1 MNQQEYRNVFSRL
14 EAKDKSS
21 PIEESN
27 APRTKYTILPL
38 SFDQNAPAGIER
50 ILTTRFD
57 TPSFVDSMIESF
69 HLPGKALKGEL
80 GAPSVDNPNFVR
92 GAQKFAFDFVGIPN
106 LASAITAKPSSN
118 MLRTGFTGKD
128 KDKNFHNDLSVE
140 ELITGYVLAP
150 TVKQKRND
158 NVSINE
164 LAMRLKKDSETQ
176 KQNKKLN
183 MRLDEEGYGE
193 TVSVFRMVKNP
204 TKEEIKKEEIVSASL
219 SSEGLGFNL
228 DFFTMG
234 SKLGWDDKVTIL
246 KYDVPRKDIIGYF
259 PFMKD
264 KIKQTTVNK
273 KIKEKNMV
281 PDVSGYKKITNPSK
295 AAKDLI
301 EKQDEII
308 VNVSNLEPK
317 ILKNPFS
324 NKDFNYITREGHM
337 ARSFADKSIKNESDL
352 GIQMGPNYSVLN
364 PMTLPKKYKEK
375 YGEEL
380 TKETFDELER
390 QAKQKVVEHFSDFF
404 TPKKEI
410 KKAKGGQVSIRDG
423 IGDIFR
429 LYM

>member
-1 MNQQEYRNVFSRL
+1 LNQQASSR
-14 EAKDKSS
+14 EKF
-21 PIEESN
+21 
-27 APRTKYTILPL
+27 TILPL
-38 SFDQNAPAGIER
+38 SFDKKAPAGIER
-50 ILTTRFD
+50 VLSIRPD
-57 TPSFVDSMIESF
+57 TPSFVDSMVESF
-69 HLPGKALKGEL
+69 KIPGQALKGEL
-80 GAPSVDNPNFVR
+80 GIASIDNPLMVES
-92 GAQKFAFDFVGIPN
+92 ATKFGLDFVGIPAF
-106 LASAITAKPSSN
+106 ASAITTKPASN
-118 MLRTGFTGKD
+118 ILKTGFTGKD
-128 KDKNFHNDLSVE
+128 KDKNFHDDLSVE

-158 NVSINE
+158 NVSIDE
-164 LAMRLKKDSETQ
+164 LAMRLKKDPETQ

-183 MRLDEEGYGE
+183 TRLDEEGYGE
-193 TVSVFRMVKNP
+193 TVSVFRMVRNP
-204 TKEEIKKEEIVSASL
+204 SKEDIKKEEIVSASL

-234 SKLGWDDKVTIL
+234 KIGFDDKVTIL

-281 PDVSGYKKITNPSK
+281 PDISGFEKITNPSK
-295 AAKDLI
+295 SAKDLI

-308 VNVSNLEPK
+308 VDVSKLEPK
-317 ILKNPFS
+317 ILKRPFS
-324 NKDFNYITREGHM
+324 EEDFNYITMEGRM

-352 GIQMGPNYSVLN
+352 STQMGSNYSVLN
-364 PMTLPKKYKEK
+364 PFTFPKRYKEK
-375 YGEEL
+375 YGEDLSTE
-380 TKETFDELER
+380 KFNELEQ
-390 QAKQKVVEHFSDFF
+390 QAKKEVVEHFNKFF

>member
-1 MNQQEYRNVFSRL
+1 L
-14 EAKDKSS
+14 EAKDKSP

-27 APRTKYTILPL
+27 APRTKAAILPL

-80 GAPSVDNPNFVR
+80 GVPSINNPNFVK
-92 GAQKFAFDFVGIPN
+92 GAQKFAFDFVGLPN

-128 KDKNFHNDLSVE
+128 KDKNFHDDLSTE
-140 ELITGYVLAP
+140 ELITGYILAP
-150 TVKQKRND
+150 TVKQKRNS
-158 NVSINE
+158 NVSIDE
-164 LAMRLKKDSETQ
+164 LAIRLKKDPEVK
-176 KQNKKLN
+176 KQNEKLN
-183 MRLDEEGYGE
+183 IKLDEEGYGE
-193 TVSVFRMVKNP
+193 TVSVFRMIKNP
-204 TKEEIKKEEIVSASL
+204 TKENIKKEEIVSASL

-228 DFFTMG
+228 NFFTTGKIGM
-234 SKLGWDDKVTIL
+234 DDKVTIL
-246 KYDVPRKDIIGYF
+246 KYDVPREDIIGYF
-259 PFMKD
+259 PLMKD
-264 KIKQTTVNK
+264 KIKQNIVNK

-281 PDVSGYKKITNPSK
+281 PDISGYEKITNPSK
-295 AAKDLI
+295 AAKELI

-308 VNVSNLEPK
+308 VDVSKLEPTV
-317 ILKNPFS
+317 LKRPFS
-324 NKDFNYITREGHM
+324 NEDFNYVTMEGRM
-337 ARSFADKSIKNESDL
+337 AEGFANKFIKNEKDL
-352 GIQMGPNYSVLN
+352 GLQMGPNYSVLN

-375 YGEEL
+375 YGEDL
-380 TKETFDELER
+380 TKETFDELEK

-423 IGDIFR
+423 IGDVFR

>member
-1 MNQQEYRNVFSRL
+1 MV
-14 EAKDKSS
+14 
-21 PIEESN
+21 ES
-27 APRTKYTILPL
+27 ATKFGL
-38 SFDQNAPAGIER
+38 
-50 ILTTRFD
+50 
-57 TPSFVDSMIESF
+57 
-69 HLPGKALKGEL
+69 
-80 GAPSVDNPNFVR
+80 
-92 GAQKFAFDFVGIPN
+92 DFVGIPAF
-106 LASAITAKPSSN
+106 ASAITTKPASN
-118 MLRTGFTGKD
+118 ILKTGFTGKD
-128 KDKNFHNDLSVE
+128 KDKNFHDDLSVE

-158 NVSINE
+158 NVSIDE
-164 LAMRLKKDSETQ
+164 LAMRLKKDPETQ

-183 MRLDEEGYGE
+183 TRLDEEGYGE
-193 TVSVFRMVKNP
+193 TVSVFRMVRNP
-204 TKEEIKKEEIVSASL
+204 SKEDIKKEEIVSASL

-234 SKLGWDDKVTIL
+234 KIGFDDKVTIL

-281 PDVSGYKKITNPSK
+281 PDISGFEKITNPSK
-295 AAKDLI
+295 SAKDLI

-308 VNVSNLEPK
+308 VDVSKLEPK
-317 ILKNPFS
+317 ILKRPFS
-324 NKDFNYITREGHM
+324 EEDFNYITMEGRM

-352 GIQMGPNYSVLN
+352 STQMGSNYSVLN
-364 PMTLPKKYKEK
+364 PFTFPKRYKEK
-375 YGEEL
+375 YGEDLSTE
-380 TKETFDELER
+380 KFNELEQ
-390 QAKQKVVEHFSDFF
+390 QAKKEVVEHFNKFF

>member
-1 MNQQEYRNVFSRL
+1 LNQQASSR
-14 EAKDKSS
+14 EKF
-21 PIEESN
+21 
-27 APRTKYTILPL
+27 TILPL
-38 SFDQNAPAGIER
+38 SFDKKAPAGIER
-50 ILTTRFD
+50 VLSIRPD

-69 HLPGKALKGEL
+69 KIPGQALKGEL
-80 GAPSVDNPNFVR
+80 GIASIDNPLMVES
-92 GAQKFAFDFVGIPN
+92 ATKFGLDFVGIPAF
-106 LASAITAKPSSN
+106 ASAITAKPASN
-118 MLRTGFTGKD
+118 ILKTGFTGKD
-128 KDKNFHNDLSVE
+128 KNKNFHDDLSVE

-158 NVSINE
+158 NVSIDE
-164 LAMRLKKDSETQ
+164 LAMRLKKDPETQ
-176 KQNKKLN
+176 NQNKKLN
-183 MRLDEEGYGE
+183 KRLDEEGYGE
-193 TVSVFRMVKNP
+193 TVSVFRMVRNP
-204 TKEEIKKEEIVSASL
+204 SKEDIKKEEIVSASL

-234 SKLGWDDKVTIL
+234 KIGFDDKVTIL

-273 KIKEKNMV
+273 KIREKNMV
-281 PDVSGYKKITNPSK
+281 PDISGFEKITNPSK
-295 AAKDLI
+295 SAKDLI

-308 VNVSNLEPK
+308 VNVSKLEPK
-317 ILKNPFS
+317 ILKRPFS
-324 NKDFNYITREGHM
+324 EKDFNYITMEGRM

-352 GIQMGPNYSVLN
+352 STQMGPNYSVLN
-364 PMTLPKKYKEK
+364 PFTFPKRYKEK
-375 YGEEL
+375 YGEDLSTE
-380 TKETFDELER
+380 KFNELEQ
-390 QAKQKVVEHFSDFF
+390 QAKKEVVEHFNKFF

>member
-1 MNQQEYRNVFSRL
+1 
-14 EAKDKSS
+14 
-21 PIEESN
+21 
-27 APRTKYTILPL
+27 
-38 SFDQNAPAGIER
+38 
-50 ILTTRFD
+50 
-57 TPSFVDSMIESF
+57 
-69 HLPGKALKGEL
+69 
-80 GAPSVDNPNFVR
+80 
-92 GAQKFAFDFVGIPN
+92 
-106 LASAITAKPSSN
+106 
-118 MLRTGFTGKD
+118 
-128 KDKNFHNDLSVE
+128 
-140 ELITGYVLAP
+140 
-150 TVKQKRND
+150 
-158 NVSINE
+158 
-164 LAMRLKKDSETQ
+164 MRLKKDSETQ

-193 TVSVFRMVKNP
+193 TVSVFRMVRNP
-204 TKEEIKKEEIVSASL
+204 SKEDIKKEEIVSASL

-234 SKLGWDDKVTIL
+234 KIGFDDKVTIL

-281 PDVSGYKKITNPSK
+281 PDISGFEKITNPSK
-295 AAKDLI
+295 SAKDLI

-308 VNVSNLEPK
+308 VDVSKLEPK
-317 ILKNPFS
+317 ILKRPFS
-324 NKDFNYITREGHM
+324 EEDFNYITMEGRM

-352 GIQMGPNYSVLN
+352 STQMGSNYSVLN
-364 PMTLPKKYKEK
+364 PFTFPKRYKEK
-375 YGEEL
+375 YGEDLSTE
-380 TKETFDELER
+380 KFNELEQ
-390 QAKQKVVEHFSDFF
+390 QAKKEVVEHFNKFF